1 LSEPDNDTAVLFAF
15 FNEVAIIG
23 QLAGSLF
30 ERRLPEGFLVSHFG
44 VLNHLARLGDGKTPL
59 ALARAF
65 QVPKTTMTHTLAGLE
80 KAGLIRFA
88 PNPKDGRSKC
98 VMLTDPGRGFRD
110 EAIARLGPDLQAIAR
125 AIPSDRVATILPLL
139 AEMRGWLDRERDER
153 H

>member
-1 LSEPDNDTAVLFAF
+1 LSGPENETAVLFAF

-23 QLAGSLF
+23 QLSGSLF

-44 VLNHLARLGDGKTPL
+44 VLNHLSRLGDGKTPL
-59 ALARAF
+59 DLARAF

-98 VMLTDPGRGFRD
+98 VMLTDGGRAFRD
-110 EAIARLGPDLQAIAR
+110 EAIARIGPDLEAIAR
-125 AIPSDRVATILPLL
+125 AIPPGRVAAVLPLL
-139 AEMRGWLDRERDER
+139 AEMRGWLDRERG
-153 H
+153 

>member
-1 LSEPDNDTAVLFAF
+1 LSGPDNDTAVLFAF

-30 ERRLPEGFLVSHFG
+30 ERRLPDGFLVSHFA

-65 QVPKTTMTHTLAGLE
+65 QVPKTTMTHTLAGLD
-80 KAGLIRFA
+80 KAGLIRFV

-98 VMLTDPGRGFRD
+98 VMLTEAGRTFRD
-110 EAIARLGPDLQAIAR
+110 AAIARLAPDLEAIARDLPPARIA
-125 AIPSDRVATILPLL
+125 AALPLL
-139 AEMRGWLDRERDER
+139 AEMRSWLDSERD
-153 H
+153 